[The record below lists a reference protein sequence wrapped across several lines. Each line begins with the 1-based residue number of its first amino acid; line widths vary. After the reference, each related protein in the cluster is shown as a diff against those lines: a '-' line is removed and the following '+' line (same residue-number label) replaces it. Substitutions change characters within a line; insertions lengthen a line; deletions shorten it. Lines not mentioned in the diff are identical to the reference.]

1 MASNTNSL
9 IVFNEKYSV
18 NDKMR
23 LDVSPKYK
31 NFNTGSPYFIILFTY
46 ITDYNINIEVYDDI
60 NTTANQL
67 INAGLNN
74 LFGEVIWFYCS

>member
-31 NFNTGSPYFIILFTY
+31 NFNRGSPYFIILFTN
-46 ITDYNINIEVYDDI
+46 ITDYNI
-60 NTTANQL
+60 
-67 INAGLNN
+67 
-74 LFGEVIWFYCS
+74 